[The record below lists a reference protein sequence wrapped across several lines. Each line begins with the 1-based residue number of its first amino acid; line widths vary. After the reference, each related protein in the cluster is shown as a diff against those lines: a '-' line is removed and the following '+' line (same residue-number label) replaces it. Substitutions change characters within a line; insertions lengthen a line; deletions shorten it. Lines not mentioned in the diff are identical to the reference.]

1 MGILKLPK
9 LSPWLTRLALA
20 LYTGHSPFC
29 QAQRAVVA
37 EAEGV
42 LAAVPQDT
50 EATKGPEFTF
60 LEQYKD
66 IACHLLAESEA
77 QGDDTYVFPGL
88 NARLAGFR
96 AVDMLAPRER
106 SEDSASSGSNGSSF
120 HHNSPPP
127 RVWAHL
133 LYIALP
139 VLESP
144 PEEERFDLH
153 DEQSIELCQVHI
165 LLSKMQM
172 LSTSE
177 HRVGTEAGDRAASTL
192 SVSPAP
198 YGFLGG
204 KDDVLRVRAALAR
217 CLARTMKDHNR
228 EEASSVMSGGLR
240 GRGASVAS
248 KRLSAEA
255 LILPRVAS
263 GM

>member
-1 MGILKLPK
+1 M
-9 LSPWLTRLALA
+9 
-20 LYTGHSPFC
+20 
-29 QAQRAVVA
+29 
-37 EAEGV
+37 
-42 LAAVPQDT
+42 
-50 EATKGPEFTF
+50 F

-66 IACHLLAESEA
+66 IAYHLLAESEA
-77 QGDDTYVFPGL
+77 QGDDTYVSPGL

-96 AVDMLAPRER
+96 AVDILAPRER
-106 SEDSASSGSNGSSF
+106 SEDSASPGSTGSSL
-120 HHNSPPP
+120 HHFPPPPP

-144 PEEERFDLH
+144 PDDEQFDHEE
-153 DEQSIELCQVHI
+153 EQSIGLGQVYV

-177 HRVGTEAGDRAASTL
+177 HRVGTEAGGRAMRTL

-204 KDDVLRVRAALAR
+204 KDDVLRVRSALAR
-217 CLARTMKDHNR
+217 CLARTMKDQNR
-228 EEASSVMSGGLR
+228 EQAASVMSAGLH
-240 GRGASVAS
+240 GRGMSAAS

-255 LILPRVAS
+255 LIIPRVAS

>member
-1 MGILKLPK
+1 M
-9 LSPWLTRLALA
+9 
-20 LYTGHSPFC
+20 
-29 QAQRAVVA
+29 
-37 EAEGV
+37 
-42 LAAVPQDT
+42 
-50 EATKGPEFTF
+50 F

-77 QGDDTYVFPGL
+77 QGDDTYVSPGL

-96 AVDMLAPRER
+96 AVDILAPRER
-106 SEDSASSGSNGSSF
+106 SEESASPGSTGSSL
-120 HHNSPPP
+120 HHILPPPPPPP

-144 PEEERFDLH
+144 PEEEQFDH
-153 DEQSIELCQVHI
+153 QEEQSIGLGQVHV

-177 HRVGTEAGDRAASTL
+177 HRVGTEAGDRATSTL

-204 KDDVLRVRAALAR
+204 KNDVLRVRIALAR
-217 CLARTMKDHNR
+217 CLAKTMKDQNR
-228 EEASSVMSGGLR
+228 EEAASMMSGGLY
-240 GRGASVAS
+240 GRGVSAAS

-255 LILPRVAS
+255 LIIPRVTS
-263 GM
+263 SM